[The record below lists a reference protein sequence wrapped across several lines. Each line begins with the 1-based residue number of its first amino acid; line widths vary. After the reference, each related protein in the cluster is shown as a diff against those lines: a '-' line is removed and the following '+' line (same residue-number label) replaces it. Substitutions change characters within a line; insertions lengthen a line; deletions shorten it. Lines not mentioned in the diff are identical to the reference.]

1 MMKMHGYRRVA
12 TTNPV
17 NNPEGLAEDGECR
30 SKSGDSIVKEN
41 LFTAKTPIA
50 TDLSV
55 VCNNVK

>member
-30 SKSGDSIVKEN
+30 SKSGDSIVKESTCT
-41 LFTAKTPIA
+41 LYHAGTEA
-50 TDLSV
+50 
-55 VCNNVK
+55 